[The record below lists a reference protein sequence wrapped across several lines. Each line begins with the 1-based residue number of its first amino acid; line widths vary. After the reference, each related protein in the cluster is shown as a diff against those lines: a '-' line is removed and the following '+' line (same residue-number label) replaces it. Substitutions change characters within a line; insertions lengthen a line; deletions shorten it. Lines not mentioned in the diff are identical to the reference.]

1 MIRIIIVD
9 DEVLSRVGIRSF
21 FDEERVKQWLQAV
34 ADDYSFQL
42 GTISFIFCNDDYILD
57 VNRKY
62 LNHDYYT
69 DVITFD
75 YSERKVLSGDVF
87 ISLDTV
93 QSNALEFNTTYE
105 DELHRVLV
113 HSVLHLIGFKDKSD
127 TDVKVMRQNENHCLE
142 LLKTI

>member
-1 MIRIIIVD
+1 MRELLFFSEECDIP
-9 DEVLSRVGIRSF
+9 SF
-21 FDEERVKQWLQAV
+21 FNEERVKQWLQAV

-75 YSERKVLSGDVF
+75 YSERKILSGDVF

-105 DELHRVLV
+105 DELHRVVV

-127 TDVKVMRQNENHCLE
+127 ANAKEMRQNENHCLE

>member
-1 MIRIIIVD
+1 MSEIYFYN
-9 DEVLSRVGIRSF
+9 EECEFPAF
-21 FDEERVKQWLQAV
+21 FSEEKVTRWLQLV
-34 ADDYSFQL
+34 AADYSLEL

-57 VNRKY
+57 VNKKY

-75 YSERKVLSGDVF
+75 YREGKVLSGDVF

-93 QSNALEFNTTYE
+93 QSNALEFGATYE
-105 DELHRVLV
+105 NELNRVIV

-127 TDVKVMRQNENHCLE
+127 EDAKEMRQNENHCLE
-142 LLKTI
+142 LLKTL

>member
-1 MIRIIIVD
+1 MSELLFFSEECDIP
-9 DEVLSRVGIRSF
+9 SF
-21 FDEERVKQWLQAV
+21 FNEERVKQWLQAV
-34 ADDYSFQL
+34 A
-42 GTISFIFCNDDYILD
+42 
-57 VNRKY
+57 
-62 LNHDYYT
+62 DYYT

-75 YSERKVLSGDVF
+75 YSERKILSGDVF

-127 TDVKVMRQNENHCLE
+127 ADAKEMRQNENHCLE

>member
-1 MIRIIIVD
+1 MPP
-9 DEVLSRVGIRSF
+9 F
-21 FDEERVKQWLQAV
+21 FNEERVKQWLQAV

-42 GTISFIFCNDDYILD
+42 GAISFIFCNDDYILD

-87 ISLDTV
+87 ISR
-93 QSNALEFNTTYE
+93 SEE
-105 DELHRVLV
+105 R
-113 HSVLHLIGFKDKSD
+113 
-127 TDVKVMRQNENHCLE
+127 R
-142 LLKTI
+142 

>member
-1 MIRIIIVD
+1 MSELLFFNEECDIP
-9 DEVLSRVGIRSF
+9 SF
-21 FDEERVKQWLQAV
+21 FNEERVKQWLQAV

-42 GTISFIFCNDDYILD
+42 GAISFIFCNYILD

-75 YSERKVLSGDVF
+75 YSERKILSGDVF

-93 QSNALEFNTTYE
+93 QSNALEFHTTYE
-105 DELHRVLV
+105 DELHRVVV
-113 HSVLHLIGFKDKSD
+113 HSVLHLMGFKDKSD
-127 TDVKVMRQNENHCLE
+127 VDAREMRQNENHCLE

>member
-1 MIRIIIVD
+1 MSEIYFYN
-9 DEVLSRVGIRSF
+9 EECEFPAF
-21 FDEERVKQWLQAV
+21 FSEEKVTRWLQLV
-34 ADDYSFQL
+34 AADYSLEL

-75 YSERKVLSGDVF
+75 YREGKILSGDVF

-93 QSNALEFNTTYE
+93 QSNALEFDDTYE
-105 DELHRVLV
+105 NELHRVIV

-127 TDVKVMRQNENHCLE
+127 EDVKEMRQNENHCLE
-142 LLKTI
+142 LLKTL

>member
-1 MIRIIIVD
+1 MSEIYFYN
-9 DEVLSRVGIRSF
+9 EECEFPAF
-21 FDEERVKQWLQAV
+21 FSEEKVTRWLQLV
-34 ADDYSFQL
+34 AADYSLEL

-75 YSERKVLSGDVF
+75 YREGKILSGDVF

-93 QSNALEFNTTYE
+93 QSNALEFDATYE
-105 DELHRVLV
+105 NELHRVIV

-127 TDVKVMRQNENHCLE
+127 EDVKEMRQNENHCLE
-142 LLKTI
+142 LLKTL

>member
-1 MIRIIIVD
+1 MSELLFYNEECDIPDI
-9 DEVLSRVGIRSF
+9 F
-21 FDEERVKQWLQAV
+21 NEERVKQWLQVV
-34 ADDYSFQL
+34 ADDYSFGL
-42 GTISFIFCNDDYILD
+42 GTISFIFCNDEYILD

-75 YSERKVLSGDVF
+75 YREGKILSGDVF

-105 DELHRVLV
+105 DELHRVIV
-113 HSVLHLIGFKDKSD
+113 HSVLHLIGYKDK
-127 TDVKVMRQNENHCLE
+127 TDEDARVMRLNENYCLG
-142 LLKTI
+142 LLKTL

>member
-1 MIRIIIVD
+1 MSEI
-9 DEVLSRVGIRSF
+9 F
-21 FDEERVKQWLQAV
+21 FFNEECEFPAFFSKERVTQWLQLV
-34 ADDYSFQL
+34 AEDYSLKL
-42 GTISFIFCNDDYILD
+42 GTISLIFCNDDYILD

-75 YSERKVLSGDVF
+75 YREGKVLSGDVF

-93 QSNALEFNTTYE
+93 QSNALEFGTTYE
-105 DELHRVLV
+105 EELHRVIV

-127 TDVKVMRQNENHCLE
+127 NDAQEMRQNENHCLE
-142 LLKTI
+142 LLKTL

>member
-1 MIRIIIVD
+1 MSELLFFSEECDIP
-9 DEVLSRVGIRSF
+9 SF
-21 FDEERVKQWLQAV
+21 FNEERVKQWLQAV

-75 YSERKVLSGDVF
+75 YSERKILSGDVF
-87 ISLDTV
+87 ISLDTKV
-93 QSNALEFNTTYE
+93 ILLSESDL
-105 DELHRVLV
+105 
-113 HSVLHLIGFKDKSD
+113 LIFQ
-127 TDVKVMRQNENHCLE
+127 TPP
-142 LLKTI
+142 KTV

>member
-1 MIRIIIVD
+1 MRFFFSTRNVNF
-9 DEVLSRVGIRSF
+9 LRVT
-21 FDEERVKQWLQAV
+21 QWFQFV
-34 ADDYSFQL
+34 AEDYSLKL

-75 YSERKVLSGDVF
+75 YREGKVLSGDVF

-93 QSNALEFNTTYE
+93 QSNALEFGAVYE
-105 DELHRVLV
+105 EELHRVIV

-127 TDVKVMRQNENHCLE
+127 NDAQEMRQNENHCLE
-142 LLKTI
+142 LLKTL

>member
-1 MIRIIIVD
+1 MSELLFYNEECNIPD
-9 DEVLSRVGIRSF
+9 F
-21 FDEERVKQWLQAV
+21 FNEERVKQWLQVV
-34 ADDYSFQL
+34 ADDYSFKL
-42 GTISFIFCNDDYILD
+42 GTISFIFCNDEYILD

-75 YSERKVLSGDVF
+75 YREGKILSGDVF

-105 DELHRVLV
+105 DELHRVIV
-113 HSVLHLIGFKDKSD
+113 HSVLHLIGYKDK
-127 TDVKVMRQNENHCLE
+127 TDEDARVMRLNENYCLG
-142 LLKTI
+142 LLKTL